1 MKRLL
6 CIVGSMDA
14 GGAETFLMKIYR
26 TLDKTKYQMDFCVGK
41 KEKGFYD
48 DEIKKMG
55 GKIYK
60 ITPKT
65 KGAWKNFNDIKKI
78 VKENKY
84 ENVLRT
90 SQNSLSALELLAA
103 RMGGAK
109 NLIFRSSNSSV
120 YGGRKERIVHYLFRP
135 FANVISNKKIA
146 PSKEAGDFMF
156 GWAEYVIVNNGLNI
170 EDYEFSEGARKKYR
184 KEFGAKENT
193 VVIGHV
199 GRFNKQKN
207 HKFLIDVFEE
217 YHKKNEDSVL
227 WLLGEGELKDEIKKY
242 VNSKGLKD
250 CVKFLGVREDVNK
263 IYSAMDCFVFP
274 SLFEGMPNTVIE
286 AQVAGLSCVVADT
299 VTRDCGVSN
308 QVVFLKLE
316 DDVGVWAESI
326 ILKNVSKRK
335 SYRAENKDTSY
346 DIVKVTETLTPVL
359 YNDKEHRF

>member
-6 CIVGSMDA
+6 CIVGSMNA

-26 TLDKTKYQMDFCVGK
+26 ALDKTKYQMDFCVAK

-65 KGAWKNFNDIKKI
+65 KGAWKNFNDIKRI
-78 VKENKY
+78 VKDNKY

-109 NLIFRSSNSSV
+109 NIIFRSSNSSV
-120 YGGRKERIVHYLFRP
+120 YGGRKEKIVHYLFRP
-135 FANVISNKKIA
+135 FANMISNKKIA

-156 GWAEYVIVNNGLNI
+156 GRAKYIIVNNGLNVK
-170 EDYEFSEGARKKYR
+170 DYVFSESARKKYR
-184 KEFGAKENT
+184 KEFGAKDNT
-193 VVIGHV
+193 MVIGHV

-217 YHKKNEDSVL
+217 YHKKNNDSAL
-227 WLLGEGELKDEIKKY
+227 WLLGEGDLRNEIEKY
-242 VNSKGLKD
+242 VDSKGLRD
-250 CVKFLGVREDVNK
+250 CVKFLGVRKDVNR
-263 IYSAMDCFVFP
+263 IYSAMDYFVFP

-286 AQVAGLSCVVADT
+286 AQVAGLPCVVADT
-299 VTRDCGVSN
+299 VTRDCNINNGIIFLSLEFGAKYWADEIRKSN
-308 QVVFLKLE
+308 YETRKTTHISFSY
-316 DDVGVWAESI
+316 D
-326 ILKNVSKRK
+326 VSKVLD
-335 SYRAENKDTSY
+335 E
-346 DIVKVTETLTPVL
+346 ITEVI
-359 YNDKEHRF
+359 YK